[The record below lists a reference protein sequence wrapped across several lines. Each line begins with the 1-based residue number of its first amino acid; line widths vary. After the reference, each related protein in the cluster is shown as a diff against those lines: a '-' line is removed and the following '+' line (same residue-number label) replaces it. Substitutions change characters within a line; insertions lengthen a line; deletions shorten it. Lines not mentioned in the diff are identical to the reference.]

1 MVPVTTAGF
10 CGVDRSSAGGPLTTP
25 FTQQLAQLSTI
36 LLPYVLKPPECFLR
50 LKTEVHLYR
59 AELSSESPG
68 EIPLDL
74 GGVLACIHF
83 HNLLCEVAFVGAW
96 VSMFSFCCSG
106 SIMQEAVC
114 HHLCILFPGLSL
126 YQNLRFPCLS
136 LPFSLWEAEGVWI
149 LRPFSVWR
157 KILRTHALW
166 LRFLLLA

>member
-1 MVPVTTAGF
+1 MLF
-10 CGVDRSSAGGPLTTP
+10 EIK
-25 FTQQLAQLSTI
+25 Q
-36 LLPYVLKPPECFLR
+36 
-50 LKTEVHLYR
+50 TEVHLYR
-59 AELSSESPG
+59 TKLSSESPG

-83 HNLLCEVAFVGAW
+83 HNLLCEVALVGAW

-106 SIMQEAVC
+106 SIMQEAAC
-114 HHLCILFPGLSL
+114 HHLCILFPGLSS

-149 LRPFSVWR
+149 LHSFSVWR

-166 LRFLLLA
+166 LRFLLIA